1 MAEKLTEEELITRI
15 RGEITDSLG
24 YMGDTISHQREQ
36 AMKYYYGLPF
46 GNEVEGRSQYVDT
59 TVQDTIEWIKP
70 SLMRVFASGDEM
82 VKFNPHGPEDVAMA
96 EQATDYVNYVFT
108 KDNPGWEILYSWFTD
123 ALLSKNGIVK
133 VWWNDYEEWNREE
146 YRGLNEMEFEA
157 LLADPS
163 VEVLEHTE
171 YEDIDYAAEQ
181 VEQTPEG
188 TAEQEEVVGNMIH
201 DVVIQRKD
209 YGGKIKIENVP
220 PSEFLI
226 ARESKN
232 IQDARFVCH
241 RVLKTLSELREMYPD
256 EKLEVEDLT
265 GGGQDMA
272 SFSAE
277 RLERFAFDKSAEY
290 WEGWGGD
297 DYGDESLREYWLHE
311 SFFKTDYD
319 GDGISELR
327 KVCTVGDTILQND
340 EIDSIPF
347 VSITPIKIPHKFFGM
362 SVADLVMDLQLMK
375 STLMRNLMD
384 NMYNQNFGRYA
395 VLEGQANL
403 DDLLTQRPGGVVRV
417 KSPNAVMP
425 LSTPALEPYSF
436 QMLEYL
442 DGVRESRAGV
452 SRMSQGMNENA
463 LTSHTTATAVNAV
476 MTAAQSRVELIA
488 RNFAETGVKDLMIT
502 IYELLHKNQDK
513 KRVVRL
519 RNEWVPV
526 RPDVWRDKYDCTVS
540 VALGSGNK
548 DQQMMHLSQMIQF
561 ASEAMKGGLPI
572 VNAQNIYNLA
582 ATLVK
587 AMGFQNV
594 DDFLTNPATT
604 PPQPEQPDPK
614 EQMAQMEMQI
624 KQKEL
629 EIKAADVQLKAQKIK
644 QEYEKN
650 AVDAQLKVAE
660 LQLEREQKRAVAI
673 GPT

>member
-1 MAEKLTEEELITRI
+1 
-15 RGEITDSLG
+15 
-24 YMGDTISHQREQ
+24 
-36 AMKYYYGLPF
+36 
-46 GNEVEGRSQYVDT
+46 
-59 TVQDTIEWIKP
+59 
-70 SLMRVFASGDEM
+70 
-82 VKFNPHGPEDVAMA
+82 
-96 EQATDYVNYVFT
+96 
-108 KDNPGWEILYSWFTD
+108 
-123 ALLSKNGIVK
+123 
-133 VWWNDYEEWNREE
+133 
-146 YRGLNEMEFEA
+146 
-157 LLADPS
+157 
-163 VEVLEHTE
+163 
-171 YEDIDYAAEQ
+171 
-181 VEQTPEG
+181 
-188 TAEQEEVVGNMIH
+188 
-201 DVVIQRKD
+201 
-209 YGGKIKIENVP
+209 
-220 PSEFLI
+220 
-226 ARESKN
+226 
-232 IQDARFVCH
+232 
-241 RVLKTLSELREMYPD
+241 
-256 EKLEVEDLT
+256 
-265 GGGQDMA
+265 
-272 SFSAE
+272 
-277 RLERFAFDKSAEY
+277 
-290 WEGWGGD
+290 
-297 DYGDESLREYWLHE
+297 
-311 SFFKTDYD
+311 
-319 GDGISELR
+319 
-327 KVCTVGDTILQND
+327 
-340 EIDSIPF
+340 
-347 VSITPIKIPHKFFGM
+347 
-362 SVADLVMDLQLMK
+362 
-375 STLMRNLMD
+375 
-384 NMYNQNFGRYA
+384 
-395 VLEGQANL
+395 
-403 DDLLTQRPGGVVRV
+403 
-417 KSPNAVMP
+417 
-425 LSTPALEPYSF
+425 
-436 QMLEYL
+436 MLEYL

>member
-1 MAEKLTEEELITRI
+1 MANEKITEEELVTRI

-46 GNEVEGRSQYVDT
+46 GNEVDGRSQFVDT

-108 KDNPGWEILYSWFTD
+108 KDNPGWEIMYSWFTD

-133 VWWNDYEEWNREE
+133 VWWDEYEDSQREE
-146 YRGLNEMEFEA
+146 YQGLDEISFTVLVN
-157 LLADPS
+157 DDD
-163 VEVLEHTE
+163 VEVIEHTE
-171 YEDIDYAAEQ
+171 YFELGAPA
-181 VEQTPEG
+181 
-188 TAEQEEVVGNMIH
+188 H
-201 DVVIQRKD
+201 DVVIKRSSSN
-209 YGGKIKIENVP
+209 GKIKIENIP

-226 ARESKN
+226 SREAKS
-232 IQDARFVCH
+232 IPEARFVCH

-256 EKLEVEDLT
+256 QDLEHDDL
-265 GGGQDMA
+265 GAGDDDMA
-272 SFSAE
+272 DFSGE
-277 RLERFAFDKSAEY
+277 RLERYQFDKSAQFF
-290 WEGWGGD
+290 EGWGGD
-297 DYGDESLREYWLHE
+297 ATYGEDGLRTYWLHE
-311 SFFKTDYD
+311 SFLKTDYD
-319 GDGISELR
+319 GDGITELR
-327 KVCTVGDTILQND
+327 KVCTVGSTVLQNE

-347 VSITPIKIPHKFFGM
+347 VSITPVKIPHKFFGL
-362 SVADLVMDLQLMK
+362 SIADLVMDLQLMK

-425 LSTPALEPYSF
+425 LNTPALEPYSF

-452 SRMSQGMNENA
+452 SKMSQGMNENA

-476 MTAAQSRVELIA
+476 MGAAQSRVELIA

-502 IYELLHKNQDK
+502 IYELLLKNQDK
-513 KRVVRL
+513 ERVVKL

-526 RPDVWRDKYDCTVS
+526 RPDVWNDKYDCTVS
-540 VALGSGNK
+540 VALGHGSK

-561 ASEAMKGGLPI
+561 AGEAMKGGLSI
-572 VNAQNIYNLA
+572 VNEQNIYNLGA
-582 ATLVK
+582 ALVK

-594 DDFLTNPATT
+594 NDFLTDPSMV
-604 PPQPEQPDPK
+604 PPQQKEPTPK
-614 EQMAQMEMQI
+614 DQADLMEVQVK
-624 KQKEL
+624 KQEL
-629 EIKAADVQLKAQKIK
+629 EIKAAEVQIKAQKIQ
-644 QEYEKN
+644 QEYQKL
-650 AVDAQLKVAE
+650 AVDSQLKVEE
-660 LQLEREQKRAVAI
+660 LNLEREQNRAVAI
-673 GPT
+673 GAT